1 MKNSVKTG
9 YNYVM
14 TFKRKAYNQF
24 LEWKNN
30 SRGKTALMVEGARR
44 VGKSTLVTEFVQKEY
59 EDFLF
64 LDFAKEDD
72 DVKENFKQNIGKLD
86 VFFRTLFLAKG
97 KELKPNRNT
106 VIVFDEVQLFPLARQ
121 AIKYLVADGRYDYIE
136 TGSLISIKKNKEKIL
151 IPSEEF
157 KIKMY
162 PMDFEEFCIAMDQTQ
177 LIEYI
182 KKCFQELKPLEDNLH
197 HKAMLLFKQYMLI
210 GGMPMPVAKYI
221 ENDKNF
227 LLADQEK
234 RDILNL
240 YRNDINKIDV
250 KYRSRVLSI
259 YDQIPSFLSQH
270 EKRVRLSNI
279 EEKSS
284 YPMYQDTFYWLGDS
298 MIANECF
305 KCNDPHVGLSLNEDR
320 TFIKCYMGDTGLLVS
335 HAFDE
340 NELSDGQL
348 YKQIINDNLSINEGM
363 LFENVI
369 AQSLVSNGYSLY
381 FYTKYNK
388 EKHRNDME
396 IDFIISNGNKLNPK
410 IYPIEV
416 KSSKKYTIKSLDK
429 FIETYHK
436 RIGQAYIIH
445 TKNLMR
451 KDNVICLPSYMTF
464 CL

>member
-1 MKNSVKTG
+1 MI
-9 YNYVM
+9 
-14 TFKRKAYNQF
+14 FKRKIYNK
-24 LEWKNN
+24 LLDWKENY
-30 SRGKTALMVEGARR
+30 SSEKALLIEGARR
-44 VGKSTLVTEFVQKEY
+44 IGKSTIVEE
-59 EDFLF
+59 
-64 LDFAKEDD
+64 FAKNEFKSYLFIDFND
-72 DVKENFKQNIGKLD
+72 ASDVVKDAFNRYLNDLD
-86 VFFRTLFLAKG
+86 TFFMILSVEYNVQLF
-97 KELKPNRNT
+97 RNESL
-106 VIVFDEVQLFPLARQ
+106 IIFDEVQQFPKARQ
-121 AIKYLVADGRYDYIE
+121 SIKKLVKDGRYCYIE
-136 TGSLISIKKNKEKIL
+136 TGSLISIRENVKDIT
-151 IPSEEF
+151 IPSEER

-177 LIEYI
+177 LVEYI

-240 YRNDINKIDV
+240 YRNEINKIDV

-369 AQSLVSNGYSLY
+369 AQSLVSKGYSLY

-396 IDFIISNGNKLNPK
+396 IDFIISNGNKLNSK

-416 KSSKKYTIKSLDK
+416 KSSKKYTTKSLDK

-445 TKNLMR
+445 TKNLIK

>member
-1 MKNSVKTG
+1 M
-9 YNYVM
+9 
-14 TFKRKAYNQF
+14 
-24 LEWKNN
+24 
-30 SRGKTALMVEGARR
+30 
-44 VGKSTLVTEFVQKEY
+44 
-59 EDFLF
+59 
-64 LDFAKEDD
+64 
-72 DVKENFKQNIGKLD
+72 
-86 VFFRTLFLAKG
+86 
-97 KELKPNRNT
+97 
-106 VIVFDEVQLFPLARQ
+106 
-121 AIKYLVADGRYDYIE
+121 
-136 TGSLISIKKNKEKIL
+136 ISIRENVKDIT
-151 IPSEEF
+151 IPSEER

-305 KCNDPHVGLSLNEDR
+305 KCNDLHVGLSLNEGR

-369 AQSLVSNGYSLY
+369 AQSLVSNGYSLF

-410 IYPIEV
+410 IYPVEV
-416 KSSKKYTIKSLDK
+416 KSSKKYTTKSLDK

-436 RIGQAYIIH
+436 RIGQAYIVH

-451 KDNVICLPSYMTF
+451 KDNVICIPSYMTF

>member
-1 MKNSVKTG
+1 M
-9 YNYVM
+9 
-14 TFKRKAYNQF
+14 
-24 LEWKNN
+24 
-30 SRGKTALMVEGARR
+30 
-44 VGKSTLVTEFVQKEY
+44 
-59 EDFLF
+59 
-64 LDFAKEDD
+64 
-72 DVKENFKQNIGKLD
+72 
-86 VFFRTLFLAKG
+86 
-97 KELKPNRNT
+97 
-106 VIVFDEVQLFPLARQ
+106 
-121 AIKYLVADGRYDYIE
+121 
-136 TGSLISIKKNKEKIL
+136 
-151 IPSEEF
+151 
-157 KIKMY
+157 
-162 PMDFEEFCIAMDQTQ
+162 
-177 LIEYI
+177 
-182 KKCFQELKPLEDNLH
+182 
-197 HKAMLLFKQYMLI
+197 
-210 GGMPMPVAKYI
+210 
-221 ENDKNF
+221 
-227 LLADQEK
+227 
-234 RDILNL
+234 